1 MILTSAPITCPDPAG
16 QYELFK
22 FDPVEVASIKEAAQI
37 YEAIRDASLLGA
49 RDFPSGLLT
58 ENGIERYTI
67 SYNGRVWGMD
77 RTLAYD
83 PHLHR

>member
-1 MILTSAPITCPDPAG
+1 MILTSAPITCPDLAG

-22 FDPVEVASIKEAAQI
+22 FDPVEVASIKEASQI
-37 YEAIRDASLLGA
+37 YGAIRDESGLGG
-49 RDFPSGLLT
+49 RDFPSGLIT
-58 ENGIERYTI
+58 ENGIVSYTI

-83 PHLHR
+83 PHLH